1 MYDFD
6 LDPFCDPHY
15 GFLQGRNSCNCR
27 GHVTAEVHAVPQQS
41 QPLQV
46 YHVLIYVDF
55 YRNTKICHQ
64 QGYIPEMS
72 KDDVPEELKG
82 KEREIFGNMKQ
93 ILEWHK
99 R

>member
-1 MYDFD
+1 
-6 LDPFCDPHY
+6 
-15 GFLQGRNSCNCR
+15 
-27 GHVTAEVHAVPQQS
+27 
-41 QPLQV
+41 
-46 YHVLIYVDF
+46 
-55 YRNTKICHQ
+55 
-64 QGYIPEMS
+64 MS

>member
-1 MYDFD
+1 MILILTPSVIPTMAFCKEEILAIVEAMLQQKFMLFNSSPSLYKYIMY
-6 LDPFCDPHY
+6 LY
-15 GFLQGRNSCNCR
+15 
-27 GHVTAEVHAVPQQS
+27 
-41 QPLQV
+41 
-46 YHVLIYVDF
+46 IYVDF